1 MRPGAE
7 GSFEDGG
14 AVFELSSASG
24 HDGGCFLGGSVSGL
38 VDDLRLVT
46 DDTVHVMCDVSKCN
60 VVDILLFQI
69 IISANERQ

>member
-1 MRPGAE
+1 MVV
-7 GSFEDGG
+7 SW
-14 AVFELSSASG
+14 VV
-24 HDGGCFLGGSVSGL
+24 GSVSGI